1 MEGEV
6 LYKITDNLLIYRDKN
21 GKDKLIYVID
31 PSKEK
36 YIQILNMREVEN
48 NVNETVQKYTKFLDI
63 DSGENLKNVELFSF
77 LLKIRLYEE
86 YILRNLLGHALF
98 DEYEQFT
105 KDKTLTFAIVEY
117 LSNKETLFFE
127 ENRSIIKNTSVFNK
141 LYSLVEDITFGMP
154 KSYIISVY
162 NKFVDVLKAENI
174 SIQNS

>member
-6 LYKITDNLLIYRDKN
+6 LYKITDNLLIYRDRD

-36 YIQILNMREVEN
+36 YIQILNMREAEN
-48 NVNETVQKYTKFLDI
+48 NVNEAVQKYIKFLDI
-63 DSGENLKNVELFSF
+63 DNRENLKNAKLFAF
-77 LLKIRLYEE
+77 LLEVRLYEE
-86 YILRNLLGHALF
+86 YILRNLFGHMLF

-105 KDKTLTFAIVEY
+105 KDKTLTFAIAEY

-127 ENRSIIKNTSVFNK
+127 ENRSIIRNTNTFNK
-141 LYSLVEDITFGMP
+141 LYSLVKDVTFGMP
-154 KSYIISVY
+154 KNYIINVY

-174 SIQNS
+174 SIQNL